1 MVRVKSKKGLVAAS
15 FVTTFGAICIAQV
28 LALWIYPVSSGSTAY
43 IFTPVIAL
51 CTAFPISLLL
61 WTKIRQNL
69 ILGEELQKLIDRDRL
84 TQTATRDY
92 FFARMEEAP
101 DAYGVSLMVDI
112 DHFKQVNDT
121 HGHLAGDRVIA
132 EVAAI
137 LSANMRSGD
146 IVCRFGGEEFVI
158 FLLEMGRR
166 DAMVVAERMRAL
178 VEQHLIIYQGLEI
191 QVTVSIGG
199 ALKRHAGSVMTSLQ
213 QADAALYLAKQQGR
227 NRTVF
232 EPQQNAGKE
241 AIRSTGQDAVPDV
254 QAAASPDTEAEAKPA
269 ARTGHWQA
277 SAHNSGQLA
286 FD

>member
-1 MVRVKSKKGLVAAS
+1 MVRVKSKKGLVVAS
-15 FVTTFGAICIAQV
+15 LVTTFGAICIAQV

-43 IFTPVIAL
+43 IFAPVIAF

-92 FFARMEEAP
+92 FFARMDEAP

-121 HGHLAGDRVIA
+121 HGHLAGDTVIA

-137 LSANMRSGD
+137 LSANVRSGD

-178 VEQHLIIYQGLEI
+178 VEQHLVIYQGLEI
-191 QVTVSIGG
+191 KVTVSIGG

-227 NRTVF
+227 NRTIF
-232 EPQQNAGKE
+232 EPAQNTGKE
-241 AIRSTGQDAVPDV
+241 ATQRTGQGAVPDV
-254 QAAASPDTEAEAKPA
+254 QAEASPETEAQVKRA
-269 ARTGHWQA
+269 ARSRHWQA
-277 SAHNSGQLA
+277 SACNSGQLA